1 MRKLIILSI
10 FLIVLGGCGA
20 VEKSSRNPGNTASQG
35 ANGSD
40 IVSLK
45 DQIVKLA
52 DEGVLDIDGVG
63 LDSKKGKVNVYLSQD
78 SLEQKKAK
86 VLQYI
91 KEDQV
96 HWVVGDGLHV
106 IDKK

>member
-1 MRKLIILSI
+1 M
-10 FLIVLGGCGA
+10 
-20 VEKSSRNPGNTASQG
+20 EKSSRNPGNTASQG